1 MSASIELQQGS
12 AHELEVE
19 FFHDAPLPLAGIRV
33 GCRPPEAADAM
44 ERAVAAAAGA
54 DAAVVVVGLDP
65 DWETEGRDRESFALP
80 GRQDEL
86 VARVAAAN
94 PRTIVVVNAGSPV
107 AMDWAEQTAAIALL
121 WYPGQESG
129 NALADV
135 LFGDVDPG
143 GRLPLTIPV
152 RMEDTPAFL
161 DVPGENL
168 RIAYSEGLF
177 VGHRW
182 YDARAIE
189 PRFAFGHGLSYA
201 RFEYR
206 RTADRASARSR
217 RGDDAACE
225 IEIAN
230 TQRARR
236 RGGRAALPGT
246 EDARRAPTAAHTGRV
261 REDPA
266 RAGRTAHRSRR
277 DPDTGI
283 LALGRRAER
292 LVRRSRRV
300 DDRRRPLFARPAQH
314 RAHRDRVSTRSDRPA
329 QTG

>member
-1 MSASIELQQGS
+1 MLEAGV
-12 AHELEVE
+12 AVELEVD
-19 FFHDAPLPLAGIRV
+19 FAQDRPGTPGGLRLGWL
-33 GCRPPEAADAM
+33 PPEPDDAM
-44 ERAVAAAAGA
+44 ERAVAAARNA

-65 DWETEGRDRESFALP
+65 DWETEGRDRDGFHLP
-80 GRQDEL
+80 KRQDEL

-107 AMDWAEQTAAIALL
+107 AMDWSERAAAILQL

-161 DVPGENL
+161 DVPGEDL

-182 YDARAIE
+182 YDARDIA

-201 RFEYR
+201 RFEYGALR
-206 RTADRASARSR
+206 LANERVAAAD
-217 RGDDAACE
+217 DVACE
-225 IEIAN
+225 IESRERE
-230 TQRARR
+230 RAPRPGSR
-236 RGGRAALPGT
+236 AALRAALHAGRAA
-246 EDARRAPTAAHTGRV
+246 AAAHARGV
-261 REDPA
+261 REDRA
-266 RAGRTAHRSRR
+266 RAGRTARR
-277 DPDTGI
+277 A
-283 LALGRRAER
+283 LRASAARVLVLGRRSRTTWRVEPGEWELAAG
-292 LVRRSRRV
+292 RSSRDLRAAARV
-300 DDRRRPLFARPAQH
+300 VLE
-314 RAHRDRVSTRSDRPA
+314 
-329 QTG
+329 